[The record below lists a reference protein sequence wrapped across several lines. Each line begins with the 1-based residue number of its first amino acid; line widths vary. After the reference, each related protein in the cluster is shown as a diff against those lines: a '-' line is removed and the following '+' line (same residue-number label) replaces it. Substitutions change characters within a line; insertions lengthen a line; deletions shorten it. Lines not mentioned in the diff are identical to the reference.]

1 MLSCLQCSPSAPT
14 MRTAPSQALTHLAAH
29 ARHDFLPRHLRTCQC
44 HSHGCRWH
52 PRHRGCAGPVLL
64 VLTRERG
71 GRLWRLADT
80 CAACAAATDHA
91 AVVPDTVLATASPA
105 ASVKRIRQRQRR
117 RAPHGLSE
125 QVRVR
130 EMLSYL
136 AAALPARTSAPA
148 RLLALQ
154 CALRSTTAGKVN
166 IPTGLL
172 RGMRIASEPS
182 AFTELEA
189 AGWLRP
195 PTGPTHAG
203 VSMELLDTAVRMQAP
218 ARADRARAANWILL
232 ICQMSEIRQ
241 LGATPRLL
249 ALALA
254 AHPRT
259 KQARQQPSRKS
270 SRACA
275 ASRSNSSP
283 PCSTCS
289 SPRASCSPGRT
300 ALSPKTCA
308 GSSPGTPTSPAA
320 SQALSPTV

>member
-1 MLSCLQCSPSAPT
+1 M
-14 MRTAPSQALTHLAAH
+14 
-29 ARHDFLPRHLRTCQC
+29 
-44 HSHGCRWH
+44 
-52 PRHRGCAGPVLL
+52 
-64 VLTRERG
+64 
-71 GRLWRLADT
+71 
-80 CAACAAATDHA
+80 
-91 AVVPDTVLATASPA
+91 PDTVPAKASPA

-136 AAALPARTSAPA
+136 AAALPARTSAAA

-166 IPTGLL
+166 IPAGLI

-189 AGWLRP
+189 AGWLRY

-203 VSMELLDTAVRMQAP
+203 VSVELLDTAVRMQAP

-232 ICQMSEIRQ
+232 TCQMSEIRQ

-249 ALALA
+249 ALSLFQPGGTDRVLD
-254 AHPRT
+254 HPAQR
-259 KQARQQPSRKS
+259 RS
-270 SRACA
+270 SW
-275 ASRSNSSP
+275 
-283 PCSTCS
+283 
-289 SPRASCSPGRT
+289 
-300 ALSPKTCA
+300 
-308 GSSPGTPTSPAA
+308 
-320 SQALSPTV
+320 